1 MFRRCKGAGAMLLSA
16 ALMAFSVI
24 LHPREQTIEAARDE
38 SRRKKDA
45 QSGEPENPAGGKD
58 GPKEKGPE

>member
-1 MFRRCKGAGAMLLSA
+1 MFRRRKGAGAMLLSA

-45 QSGEPENPAGGKD
+45 
-58 GPKEKGPE
+58 